1 MAGGTNFESIDHA
14 KLKAM
19 IANSDPAK
27 VSERGNQIS
36 SAAKA
41 LEEISKVLAAHLGQL
56 DWEGAAADA
65 FKAFAT
71 KVHRT
76 AGEISE
82 ASRVTGQVVEQV
94 GQALASAKH
103 GIPDVP
109 KTDIAAVSKHKE
121 QPTGLVKGAGAAAGG
136 LFGPVGSLFGAT
148 AADKAANMVDSDWVT
163 DAEAQAAQKR
173 VVAAHQEAIHE
184 MEKLAQT
191 YQMAATQLNA
201 LSMPPTPQPPP
212 GGDKGGSENVTIDP
226 GGGGSGTGTGS
237 GSGSGK
243 GSGSGGGG
251 SIPGGGGSGG
261 GGGGG
266 GGGGWVPGTPPRPTP
281 PGHID
286 PTPVPL
292 PGDRPPGT
300 LPWINDPGTDL
311 NSIPG
316 PPRTGQP
323 GGTIPVSPLPG
334 GGGGGTIPGGGT
346 GTIPGGGAGWVPGG
360 IPGGGGGGF
369 IPGKGGAGG
378 GGGKLGGGGSI
389 PGRGGSGTVGA
400 GGAGGTVGR
409 GGTGAGSTGGNVFGA
424 KEAQAGRAGTPGGMG
439 GMGGGMG
446 GAGGGGSAG
455 GRGRGLTS
463 TAGGTVGGRKG
474 PGAGGEFTPG
484 GSGLRNRAGAA
495 GGAGGAAGG
504 ASGTRGG
511 QGGMMGGQ
519 GGAGRSERDR
529 RNRADYLH
537 EDEETWTNGTPQSNP
552 GVIE

>member
-65 FKAFAT
+65 FKQFAT

-109 KTDIAAVSKHKE
+109 KADMAAVSKHKD

-148 AADKAANMVDSDWVT
+148 AADKAANLVDSDWVT

-201 LSMPPTPQPPP
+201 LSMPPTPKPP
-212 GGDKGGSENVTIDP
+212 GATDDVNGSEDVPVGSGGQGGTGST
-226 GGGGSGTGTGS
+226 GGGGRGTGG
-237 GSGSGK
+237 G
-243 GSGSGGGG
+243 GGGG
-251 SIPGGGGSGG
+251 SIPGGGGS

-286 PTPVPL
+286 PTPVPVPL

-346 GTIPGGGAGWVPGG
+346 GTIPGGGSGWVPGG

-369 IPGKGGAGG
+369 VPGRGGAGG
-378 GGGKLGGGGSI
+378 GGGKIGGAGSI

-409 GGTGAGSTGGNVFGA
+409 GGTGAGTTGGNVFGA

-474 PGAGGEFTPG
+474 PSAGGEFTPG

-519 GGAGRSERDR
+519 GGAGRSERER